1 MSWQSKT
8 EQVILQDLLDQI
20 QESREISSEFSQPI
34 NQQVGGLGVIGQGQP
49 SGAFGASSG
58 SMSFH
63 PINVLI
69 TDVDQGGTATGV
81 FDKIDVRGQF
91 MIVDAVGAL
100 DVRFIQRASNNGQR
114 IYLMPKIGKV
124 LTLKTGGDI
133 DIGADITVNDNQII
147 ELIFGDEN
155 ISNITADGGW
165 IITGIGAGGGGINFP
180 ILYPE
185 ENLGNVGNQ
194 TVNINLNQANGHS
207 KEMTLTADIG
217 LAFTNPPPATNGFEF
232 HLMFIQD
239 ATGSHSITSTP
250 SALKNASSLD
260 GLLDKTANAKTVF
273 KFWTTDGGVSFHGEL
288 VDLTTSGVS
297 SLNDLSDVTI
307 TSAQLADILQH
318 DGTRFV
324 NRQFIR
330 TNAAT
335 VPPVGLIR
343 VGNDQIAVALSSAV
357 GGGQIEIKSD
367 PTIGGRIDITDSGNQ
382 TLSIQIRAQ
391 HAVQPDQILLIQ
403 QNSGTGGTSNI
414 TFPNFLNLLH
424 SANGIQIQLD
434 GSTIFLFNDLD
445 MQNNSIRNAND
456 LDIVRDDGTARM
468 SIIGGVGAAGDVR
481 MDMITGVDLIISEAL
496 TDKFI
501 FDVVNEIFQIEGGT
515 GPSLSLVESGGLNQF
530 IITKTGAQTTIND
543 QAGDPLKLQIAGTTV
558 IDITS
563 TLVTYFQDLFMNR
576 FSIIDTDALSFKNS
590 AGNARGTFSALIANE
605 LELDLLT
612 NEAFII
618 KEAGTPVITLDP
630 TNDILLMEGATD
642 FAIQL
647 RELVGSKTGQ
657 FTKFATN
664 LDISDPDQLNL
675 SIAFTNKLRIEPT
688 LITAFEDINMSTKD
702 ITNATII
709 AATTITATSILNAN
723 TVLNFGGV
731 DADQHNMI
739 GFLTI
744 FDRTN
749 AMANPAAGSLHLF
762 MDSATGELSVKKSG
776 GGTVSLEA
784 GGGGGPPFN
793 DNQVI
798 IQDEVD
804 NTKTLTFNLSLVNP
818 SAANLLS
825 WAVGG
830 GRTHTFSATSGTLAQ
845 LNLAQTWTALQTFG
859 NSASEFIRMTSGAK
873 LEFEN
878 ASVNNLEIHAEDNM
892 FDPGDFGIAT
902 RSGLEIDINPGL
914 NTVFHIG
921 DSQFDPWILVDET
934 TLSLGG
940 TPATAEDG
948 YDIFMRNLAALNVP
962 GSGSIVNIIGTA
974 RTGALDSSYFDYA
987 EVELGSFVMSATAN
1001 LNRGNMK
1008 LQVTSFDIMTTG
1020 MEMRGLGGSAQV
1032 MLGFY
1037 GSTPTSQASVAKVVS
1052 GEALSLTQ
1060 DKIALLQDALDAL
1073 GLVLTF

>member
-1 MSWQSKT
+1 MSWQPKT
-8 EQVILQDLLDQI
+8 EQVILQELLDQI
-20 QESREISSEFSQPI
+20 QETREISSEFSQPV
-34 NQQVGGLGVIGQGQP
+34 NQGFGSLGIGGIGQP

-69 TDVDQGGTATGV
+69 TDVDQSGTATGV

-91 MIVDAVGAL
+91 MIVDAAGAL

-124 LTLKTGGDI
+124 LTLRTGGDI
-133 DIGADITVNDNQII
+133 DIGTDIIVNDNQII

-155 ISNITADGGW
+155 ISNQTADGGW

-239 ATGSHSITSTP
+239 ATGGHSITSTP

-288 VDLTTSGVS
+288 VDLTTSRVS

-403 QNSGTGGTSNI
+403 QNPGTGGTSNI

-424 SANGIQIQLD
+424 SANGTQIQLD

-445 MQNNSIRNAND
+445 MQNSSIRNAND

-481 MDMITGVDLIISEAL
+481 MNMVTGVDLIISEAL

-530 IITKTGAQTTIND
+530 IITKISTATLIND
-543 QAGDPLKLQIAGTTV
+543 QAGDPMRLQISGVTVAEITSTIINVFQDINYQGNDAINLGDTLWDLSNAVLADAATAPHLNLVMGAGQEYRITVGSSDILNVQSTGLKITTGGLAMSALD
-558 IDITS
+558 ISQIGDLLFFEAGNQITS
-563 TLVTYFQDLFMNR
+563 TLTGITIAVPDTNDTIQIDVNSRIVTFADGFVDIADNSLDLTERTAPALTLNQAKLFAKE
-576 FSIIDTDALSFKNS
+576 DTDTVTKF
-590 AGNARGTFSALIANE
+590 
-605 LELDLLT
+605 
-612 NEAFII
+612 FII
-618 KEAGTPVITLDP
+618 ESDGTEIGPIG
-630 TNDILLMEGATD
+630 IG
-642 FAIQL
+642 
-647 RELVGSKTGQ
+647 GQ
-657 FTKFATN
+657 A
-664 LDISDPDQLNL
+664 
-675 SIAFTNKLRIEPT
+675 
-688 LITAFEDINMSTKD
+688 
-702 ITNATII
+702 
-709 AATTITATSILNAN
+709 
-723 TVLNFGGV
+723 
-731 DADQHNMI
+731 
-739 GFLTI
+739 
-744 FDRTN
+744 
-749 AMANPAAGSLHLF
+749 
-762 MDSATGELSVKKSG
+762 
-776 GGTVSLEA
+776 
-784 GGGGGPPFN
+784 PPFD

-798 IQDEVD
+798 IQDEID
-804 NTKTLTFNLSLVNP
+804 NTKTLTFNLSLLNA
-818 SAANLLS
+818 SASVLLS
-825 WAVGG
+825 FASGAT
-830 GRTHTFSATSGTLAQ
+830 RTITFPASTGTLPL

-859 NSASEFIRMTSGAK
+859 NSSAEFIRMTSGAK

-878 ASVNNLEIHAEDNM
+878 ASVTNLEIHAEDNM

-921 DSQFDPWILVDET
+921 DSQFVPWILVDET

-940 TPATAEDG
+940 TPATAADG
-948 YDIFMRNLAALNVP
+948 YDIFMRNLAALHVP

-974 RTGALDSSYFDYA
+974 RTGVLNSSYFDYA
-987 EVELGSFVMSATAN
+987 EIELGSFVMSPTAN

-1020 MEMRGLGGSAQV
+1020 IEMRGLGGSAQV
-1032 MLGFY
+1032 MLGF
-1037 GSTPTSQASVAKVVS
+1037 
-1052 GEALSLTQ
+1052 
-1060 DKIALLQDALDAL
+1060 
-1073 GLVLTF
+1073 